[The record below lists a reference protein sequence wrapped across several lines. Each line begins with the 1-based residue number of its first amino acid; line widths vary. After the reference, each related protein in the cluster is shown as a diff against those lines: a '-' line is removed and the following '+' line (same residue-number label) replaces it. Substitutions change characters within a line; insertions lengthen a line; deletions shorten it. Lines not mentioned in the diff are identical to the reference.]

1 MSNGKFENFQVQQN
15 PSQTEITQGFVIPPN
30 VQFNINV
37 AGMSTFQNS
46 QTKQLKGGSNG
57 FMTVQNPGLLTRE
70 KIEL

>member
-1 MSNGKFENFQVQQN
+1 
-15 PSQTEITQGFVIPPN
+15 